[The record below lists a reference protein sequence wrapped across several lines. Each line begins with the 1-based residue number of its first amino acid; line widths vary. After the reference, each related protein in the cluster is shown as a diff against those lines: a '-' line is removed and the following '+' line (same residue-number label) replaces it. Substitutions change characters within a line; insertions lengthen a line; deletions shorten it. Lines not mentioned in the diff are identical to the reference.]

1 MPRFIS
7 TTCSVTVGIAAI
19 AAEIADVA
27 LRLVTKRKKQVAP
40 AQAIA
45 LRCSVRANLQL
56 KHRGRQ
62 RNNCKRS
69 TVPLRTILRISRP
82 DGMAEEFTLFAKST
96 SISGSLL
103 GVLIPSMEQ
112 LMTLELSWK
121 QMPDSVSD
129 RHWRSFTKER
139 STDNKTCARWNLTE
153 VSDSTALAG
162 CTRCKREFVVH
173 ATISQFHKEQVVLH
187 GRRRSTPKGHKNS
200 RLDRAMGRMLGFIL
214 VRMNP
219 VAATRSVRIRGSPQA
234 PGRQASLINLQH
246 IWI

>member
-1 MPRFIS
+1 MPLS
-7 TTCSVTVGIAAI
+7 
-19 AAEIADVA
+19 
-27 LRLVTKRKKQVAP
+27 
-40 AQAIA
+40 
-45 LRCSVRANLQL
+45 
-56 KHRGRQ
+56 
-62 RNNCKRS
+62 
-69 TVPLRTILRISRP
+69 TILRISRP

-121 QMPDSVSD
+121 QMPDSVSN

-162 CTRCKREFVVH
+162 RTRCKREFVV
-173 ATISQFHKEQVVLH
+173 QVVLH
-187 GRRRSTPKGHKNS
+187 WRRRSTPKGHKNS

-219 VAATRSVRIRGSPQA
+219 VAATRNVRIRGRPQA
-234 PGRQASLINLQH
+234 PFGPRQDRKP
-246 IWI
+246 